1 MTAFLGIVVLLIAL
15 FVSLSVSVIMSALAE
30 L

>member
-15 FVSLSVSVIMSALAE
+15 FGALAVSIVMAALAE